1 MCKFDIAY
9 AICKE
14 GFKFTKMSELEE
26 RHGVDLGSEYKN
38 NHLFTTLVWCACFE
52 IKFFS
57 IQADGTTDAGRIEDE
72 LFVVLFLDPH
82 SEDVTLHVRSWLD
95 VPSTALLMVGTGALK
110 GVFPF

>member
-1 MCKFDIAY
+1 MWIWGQSTRTI
-9 AICKE
+9 ICSLHWD
-14 GFKFTKMSELEE
+14 GTK
-26 RHGVDLGSEYKN
+26 GS
-38 NHLFTTLVWCACFE
+38 ACFE

-82 SEDVTLHVRSWLD
+82 SEDGTLHVQSWLD

-110 GVFPF
+110 GAFPF